1 MGNNNIQQYRRMRF
15 RREIPLHLMLLP
27 GIVLVLIFNYVPM
40 AGLVIAFQKFI
51 PARGLFGDQKWI
63 GMGNFEYI
71 FSMPNAIS
79 VIKNTVLIALGK
91 IIGGMLVPIAV
102 SLLLNEVRQQRLKKA
117 IQTIIYFPN
126 FISWIVMAGIMVD
139 LLSPS
144 TGIVNML
151 IKALGFE
158 PMFFLGSNAYFR
170 GTMIVTDIWKGF
182 GFGSVIYLATI
193 TGIDPTLYEAAAID
207 GATRARQIW
216 HVTLPGMRMI
226 IVLMTV
232 LNLGNVLNA
241 GFDQIY
247 NLYSPAVYE
256 TGDILDT
263 FIYRIGLM
271 NYQFGSATA
280 MGLFKSVISMV
291 LISSSYWI
299 AWKFFDYRIF

>member
-71 FSMPNAIS
+71 FSMPNAVS

-271 NYQFGSATA
+271 NYQFGPATA

>member
-271 NYQFGSATA
+271 NYQFGPATA

>member
-1 MGNNNIQQYRRMRF
+1 MSNKLTRQYRRMRF
-15 RREIPLHLMLLP
+15 RRELPLHLMLLP
-27 GIVLVLIFNYVPM
+27 GVILVLIFSYIPM
-40 AGLVIAFQKFI
+40 AGIIIAFQKFI
-51 PARGLFGDQKWI
+51 PARGLFGNQKWI
-63 GMGNFEYI
+63 GLGNFEFI
-71 FSMPNAIS
+71 FSMPNTIP
-79 VIKNTVLIALGK
+79 VIRNTVTIALGK
-91 IIGGMLVPIAV
+91 IIGGMVVPITV
-102 SLLLNEVRQQRLKKA
+102 SLLLNEVTRPRIKKS
-117 IQTIIYFPN
+117 IQTIIYFPH

-144 TGIVNML
+144 TGIINQL

-158 PMFFLGSNAYFR
+158 SVFFLGSNAYFQ
-170 GTMIVTDIWKGF
+170 GTMIVTDIWKSF
-182 GFGSVIYLATI
+182 GFGTVIYLATI

-207 GATRARQIW
+207 GATRMRQTW

-241 GFDQIY
+241 GFDQIF

-256 TGDILDT
+256 NGDILDT

-271 NYQFGSATA
+271 DYQFGPATA
-280 MGLFKSVISMV
+280 MGLFKSAISMI
-291 LISSSYWI
+291 LISSSYWA

>member
-1 MGNNNIQQYRRMRF
+1 MSNKSTRQYRRIRF
-15 RREIPLHLMLLP
+15 RRELPLHLMLLP
-27 GIVLVLIFNYVPM
+27 GVILVLIFSYIPM
-40 AGLVIAFQKFI
+40 AGIVIAFQKFI
-51 PARGLFGDQKWI
+51 PARGLFGNQKWI
-63 GMGNFEYI
+63 GMGNFEFI
-71 FSMPNAIS
+71 FSMPNAIP
-79 VIKNTVLIALGK
+79 VIRNTVIIAIAK
-91 IIGGMLVPIAV
+91 IIGGMVVPITV
-102 SLLLNEVRQQRLKKA
+102 SLLLNEVRRPRIKKS
-117 IQTIIYFPN
+117 IQTIIYFPH

-144 TGIVNML
+144 TGIVSQL
-151 IKALGFE
+151 FKALGFE
-158 PMFFLGSNAYFR
+158 PIFFLGSNAYFQ
-170 GTMIVTDIWKGF
+170 GTMIVTDIWKSF
-182 GFGSVIYLATI
+182 GFGTVVYLATI

-207 GATRARQIW
+207 GASRMRQTW

-241 GFDQIY
+241 GFDQIF

-271 NYQFGSATA
+271 DYQFGPATA

-291 LISSSYWI
+291 LISTSYWA

>member
-1 MGNNNIQQYRRMRF
+1 MRF

-271 NYQFGSATA
+271 NYQFGPATA

>member
-1 MGNNNIQQYRRMRF
+1 MNNKSSRQYRRMRF
-15 RREIPLHLMLLP
+15 RRELPLHIMLLP
-27 GIVLVLIFNYVPM
+27 GVILVLIFSYIPM
-40 AGLVIAFQKFI
+40 AGIVIAFQKFI
-51 PARGLFGDQKWI
+51 PARGLFGIQKWI
-63 GMGNFEYI
+63 GMGNFEFI
-71 FSMPNAIS
+71 FSMPNAIP
-79 VIKNTVLIALGK
+79 VIRNTVTIALGK
-91 IIGGMLVPIAV
+91 IIGGMVVPITV
-102 SLLLNEVRQQRLKKA
+102 SLLLNEVRRPRIKKG
-117 IQTIIYFPN
+117 IQTIIYFPH

-144 TGIVNML
+144 TGIVNQL
-151 IKALGFE
+151 IKALGFD
-158 PMFFLGSNAYFR
+158 PIFFLGSNAYFQ
-170 GTMIVTDIWKGF
+170 GTMIVTDIWKSF
-182 GFGSVIYLATI
+182 GFGTVIYLATI

-207 GATRARQIW
+207 GATRMRQTW

-241 GFDQIY
+241 GFDQIF

-256 TGDILDT
+256 SGDILDT

-271 NYQFGSATA
+271 DYQFGPATA

-291 LISSSYWI
+291 LISSSYWA

>member
-1 MGNNNIQQYRRMRF
+1 MSNKSTRQYRRMRF
-15 RREIPLHLMLLP
+15 RRELPLHLMLLP
-27 GIVLVLIFNYVPM
+27 GVILVLIFSYIPM
-40 AGLVIAFQKFI
+40 AGIVIAFQKFI
-51 PARGLFGDQKWI
+51 PARGLFGNQKWI
-63 GMGNFEYI
+63 GMGNFEFI
-71 FSMPNAIS
+71 FSMPNAIP
-79 VIKNTVLIALGK
+79 VIRNTVTIAVAK
-91 IIGGMLVPIAV
+91 IIGGMIVPITV
-102 SLLLNEVRQQRLKKA
+102 SLLLNEVRRPRIKKS
-117 IQTIIYFPN
+117 IQTIIYFPH

-144 TGIVNML
+144 TGIVNQL

-158 PMFFLGSNAYFR
+158 PIFFLGSNAYFQ
-170 GTMIVTDIWKGF
+170 GTMIVTDIWKSF
-182 GFGSVIYLATI
+182 GFGTVIYLATI

-207 GATRARQIW
+207 GATRMRQTW

-241 GFDQIY
+241 GFDQIF

-271 NYQFGSATA
+271 DYQFGPATA
-280 MGLFKSVISMV
+280 MGLFKSVISMF
-291 LISSSYWI
+291 LISTSYWA